1 MQSHE
6 ADHVLLHVFYLDRD
20 GAEQRAS
27 ITFTQTPRLLTER
40 VREALQPLQALVNAL
55 GGTLLSVQL
64 ELGSEVPGREPAEVV
79 PIASPIPSVWA

>member
-1 MQSHE
+1 MRPHE
-6 ADHVLLHVFYLDRD
+6 ADHVLLHVFYIDRD
-20 GAEQRAS
+20 GTEQRAS

-40 VREALQPLQALVNAL
+40 AREALQPLQALVNAL

-79 PIASPIPSVWA
+79 PIASLVPSVWA